1 MKANSI
7 KPMVR
12 VRPKELKQIV
22 MLGYLTDSMLEKVA
36 GIVDLLQFEPE
47 EMIFR
52 QNDPADRFYMLSRG
66 HVLLEQ
72 KITDRVT
79 ACVGSIKPG
88 YSFGWSAMI
97 EDSLYTTDARCIEVS
112 EVFSFRSEKI
122 RKLCS
127 REPEIGYRI
136 YQRLLVI
143 LKKRYDYRTE
153 QFRQA
158 IINHPDMQDLLCT

>member
-1 MKANSI
+1 MKTNSI
-7 KPMVR
+7 
-12 VRPKELKQIV
+12 RPLVSPKGLKQII
-22 MLGYLTDSMLEKVA
+22 MLGYLTDSMLEKLA
-36 GIVDLLQFEPE
+36 DIIDLLQFDSE

-72 KITDRVT
+72 KITPKVT
-79 ACVGSIKPG
+79 ACVGSIKSG

-97 EDSLYTTDARCIEVS
+97 ENSLYTTDARCIEAS
-112 EVFSFRSEKI
+112 ETFSFRSEKI
-122 RKLCS
+122 RKLCTE
-127 REPEIGYRI
+127 EPEIGYRI

-143 LKKRYDYRTE
+143 IKKRYDYRTE

-158 IINHPDMQDLLCT
+158 IINHPDMQDLFCT

>member
-1 MKANSI
+1 
-7 KPMVR
+7 MVN
-12 VRPKELKQIV
+12 PHDLKQIV
-22 MLGYLTDSMLEKVA
+22 MLSYFNDAMLEKVA
-36 GIVDLLQFEPE
+36 YLIDLLQFEPDE
-47 EMIFR
+47 IIFN
-52 QNDPADRFYMLSRG
+52 QNDTAERFFMLNRG

-72 KITDRVT
+72 KITDKVT

-97 EDSLYTTDARCIEVS
+97 EGSLYTTDARCVEAS
-112 EVFSFRSEKI
+112 EVFSLRAEKI

-127 REPEIGYRI
+127 QEPEIGYRL

-143 LKKRYDYRTE
+143 VKKRYDYRTE

-158 IINHPDMQDLLCT
+158 IINHPDMQDLFCT